1 MKRIKYTL
9 AIALL
14 TAISAFTAYAQ
25 QNLRSAYFLDGYTY
39 NYKLNPA
46 MAPERG
52 FFAVPIVGN
61 FGVGAETN
69 LAVSTLLY
77 PTGNGNMTTFLN
89 SSIDDKVFLDKL
101 NTLNNLNVSL
111 NESLLAMG
119 FRTGKSFHTIDLS
132 LKADV
137 SASVPKDLF
146 AFMKTGSSSGAT
158 AWDISRT
165 GVRAD
170 SRLELAYGYSR
181 SISDRLRVGARA
193 KMLIGILRADAVID
207 ELNLQMTGKEWSVTA
222 HGTAEVSSPVPADK
236 AASET
241 DPNLLTLFAAPFEVI
256 EDIGEGLEDYYSK
269 ASVGFA
275 IDLGASFDFLD
286 YFTASVSVLDLG
298 FIGWNETTTAV
309 MPGGK
314 WSFGG
319 FGNMSFEDEGGFD
332 AEIDRLG
339 EELENMLK
347 MEITGQGIKKSNN
360 IAATVHAGLEARMPF
375 YERLTFGLL
384 GTQRVNG
391 IYSWT
396 EGRLSANLAPTNW
409 FSLAGSYAVSNFGNS
424 VGGVANIHL
433 PGLNIYAGLDSFLP
447 LMNVTPQYIPIDSMN
462 TNLTFGM
469 TLTFGKAEGRYR
481 K

>member
-1 MKRIKYTL
+1 MKTLRYTL

-14 TAISAFTAYAQ
+14 TAVSAFSTFAQ

-46 MAPERG
+46 MAPERA
-52 FFAVPIVGN
+52 FLAVPTIGN

-89 SSIDDKVFLDKL
+89 SSVSDKDFLDKL
-101 NTLNNLNVSL
+101 NTLNNLNLSL

-119 FRTGKSFHTIDLS
+119 FRTGKAFHTIDLS
-132 LKADV
+132 IKADV
-137 SASVPKDLF
+137 SAALPKDLF
-146 AFMKTGSSSGAT
+146 AFMKTGSSRGST

-181 SISDRLRVGARA
+181 PISDRLRVGARA
-193 KMLIGILRADAVID
+193 KMLIGIMRADALID
-207 ELNLQMTGKEWSVTA
+207 DLNLQMTGEEWSVTA
-222 HGTAEVSSPVPADK
+222 HGTAEVSVPIPAEK
-236 AASET
+236 AASGKDQDLVT
-241 DPNLLTLFAAPFEVI
+241 LLTAPFKAIDDI
-256 EDIGEGLEDYYSK
+256 EEMKDYYSNP
-269 ASVGFA
+269 SVGFA
-275 IDLGASFDFLD
+275 IDLGASFDFLE

-298 FIGWNETTTAV
+298 FIGWNGTTTAV

-314 WSFGG
+314 WSFTGFENISFADGG
-319 FGNMSFEDEGGFD
+319 GIDS
-332 AEIDRLG
+332 EIDRLG
-339 EELENMLK
+339 KSFEDMLK
-347 MEITGQGIKKSNN
+347 MEITGEGIKKSNSL
-360 IAATVHAGLEARMPF
+360 AATVHAGLEARMPF

-384 GTQRVNG
+384 GTQRING

-409 FSLAGSYAVSNFGNS
+409 FSLAGSCAVSNFGNS

-447 LMNVTPQYIPIDSMN
+447 LMNVTPQFIPIDNAN

-481 K
+481 N

>member
-1 MKRIKYTL
+1 MKTLRYTL

-14 TAISAFTAYAQ
+14 TAVSSLSAFAQ
-25 QNLRSAYFLDGYTY
+25 QNLRTAYFLDGYTY

-52 FFAVPIVGN
+52 FFAVPMIGN

-89 SSIDDKVFLDKL
+89 SSVADNEFLDKL
-101 NTLNNLNVSL
+101 NTLNSLNVSI
-111 NESLLAMG
+111 NESILAMG
-119 FRTGKSFHTIDLS
+119 FRTGKSFHTLDLS
-132 LKADV
+132 LKADE
-137 SASVPKDLF
+137 SASLPKDLF
-146 AFMKTGSSSGAT
+146 AFMKTGSSNGAT

-165 GVRAD
+165 GIRVD

-181 SISDRLRVGARA
+181 SISDWIRVGARA
-193 KMLIGILRADAVID
+193 KMLFGIVRADALID
-207 ELNLQMTGKEWSVTA
+207 DLQLQMTGDEWSVTA
-222 HGTAEVSSPVPADK
+222 HGTAEISAPVPNGEAGSDV
-236 AASET
+236 
-241 DPNLLTLFAAPFEVI
+241 DPTFITLITAPFEVV
-256 EDIGEGLEDYYSK
+256 EDIAEGVEDYYSK
-269 ASVGFA
+269 PNVGFA
-275 IDLGASFDFLD
+275 IDLGATFDFLE

-298 FIGWNETTTAV
+298 FIGWNQTTTAV

-319 FGNMSFEDEGGFD
+319 FDNISFADGGGLD

-339 EELENMLK
+339 ESLEDMIK
-347 MEITGQGIKKSNN
+347 MEITGEGIKKSNN

-384 GTQRVNG
+384 GTQRING

-409 FSLAGSYAVSNFGNS
+409 FSLAGSYAISNFGNS

-433 PGLNIYAGLDSFLP
+433 PGLNLYAGLDSFLP
-447 LMNVTPQYIPIDSMN
+447 LMNVTPQYIPIDSAN

-469 TLTFGKAEGRYR
+469 TLTFGKAQGRYR
-481 K
+481 D